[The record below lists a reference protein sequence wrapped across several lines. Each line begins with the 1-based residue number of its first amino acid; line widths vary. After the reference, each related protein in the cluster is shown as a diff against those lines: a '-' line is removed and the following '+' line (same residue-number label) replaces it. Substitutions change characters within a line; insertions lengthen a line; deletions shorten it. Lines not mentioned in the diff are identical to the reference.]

1 MGAPH
6 SICLVCWLIFD
17 FLPRCVRCCA
27 DLRDQTQQG
36 GVYNFAPFACQLVQ
50 STYSHMDLCGRI
62 PHDAVVVP
70 PNVSIV
76 PGSSVVITGS
86 QLDTHQAIIFLEE
99 VPAHVDVSGNELRDG
114 AAPGI
119 LVLNVT
125 KSLNLSGI
133 VIPRNVA
140 LLPPEWSRGDLW
152 DGLRPHIRHQSPY
165 ACEQRQ
171 RVPSLLTLRKFV
183 FPSVSTKGPSIRVCW
198 SALNRSVGGF
208 RTALDRPIGTVPR

>member
-119 LVLNVT
+119 LVLNLT
-125 KSLNLSGI
+125 KSLNLSGT
-133 VIPRNVA
+133 VKP
-140 LLPPEWSRGDLW
+140 LLPPEWARGDN
-152 DGLRPHIRHQSPY
+152 PY
-165 ACEQRQ
+165 ACEQRNNLQ
-171 RVPSLLTLRKFV
+171 RVS
-183 FPSVSTKGPSIRVCW
+183 S
-198 SALNRSVGGF
+198 
-208 RTALDRPIGTVPR
+208 